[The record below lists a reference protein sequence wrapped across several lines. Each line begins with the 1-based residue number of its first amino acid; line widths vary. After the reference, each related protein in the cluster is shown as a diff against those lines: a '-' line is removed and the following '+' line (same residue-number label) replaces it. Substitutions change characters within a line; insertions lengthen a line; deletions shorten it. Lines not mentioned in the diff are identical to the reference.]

1 MEVDEETTNHASAA
15 DSQENAQK
23 DRKKQVKFSD
33 TDMQED
39 DEQGAKKKVRFGDD
53 MGRIGRRRKGAGK
66 LYDEEAQR
74 FTDNADDEIAPV
86 HKRKR
91 DLKDLNSSM
100 QTGRDLKEIEAAAED
115 WEHSEDSGE
124 EEYRRR

>member
-1 MEVDEETTNHASAA
+1 MGTMSAEKESRKSVRFA
-15 DSQENAQK
+15 QDSEMN
-23 DRKKQVKFSD
+23 DD
-33 TDMQED
+33 DDDD
-39 DEQGAKKKVRFGDD
+39 DEGSKKKSRFGDE

-74 FTDNADDEIAPV
+74 FTDNADDVIAPV
-86 HKRKR
+86 NKRKR
-91 DLKDLNSSM
+91 DVKDLNSSM

-124 EEYRRR
+124 EEYRRKYIFDLYSEL